1 MRKVLFLMA
10 MMTLFGAS
18 MGVKAQDNDIIGISF
33 QEEVDSVA
41 MIIPAPD
48 FTLKNLE
55 GKDVSLSDFR
65 GKWVVLDF
73 WGSWCI
79 WCIRGIPE
87 MKNIYQELS
96 PKVEFIGIDCGDT
109 DEAWR
114 EAVKKYELPWV
125 NVYCPE
131 GNPVLMNYAIQ
142 GFPTKFIIDP
152 EGNLFDFVIG
162 EDPAFYE
169 VLREAVQ

>member
-1 MRKVLFLMA
+1 MKKVLFLLA
-10 MMTLFGAS
+10 VLSLFGAS
-18 MGVKAQDNDIIGISF
+18 MKVKAQSPTPLTDEYSVVV
-33 QEEVDSVA
+33 EEAV
-41 MIIPAPD
+41 PAPN
-48 FTLKNLE
+48 FTLKNLD
-55 GKDVSLSDFR
+55 GKNVSLSDFR

-79 WCIRGIPE
+79 WCVRGIPE

-109 DEAWR
+109 DEVWR
-114 EAVKKYELPWV
+114 DAVKKYELPWV

-131 GNPVLMNYAIQ
+131 DNSILGDYGIQ
-142 GFPTKFIIDP
+142 GFPTKYVIDP
-152 EGNLFDFVIG
+152 EGNIYDLVIG

-169 VLREAVQ
+169 MLREVVK